1 MITIAMILITGP
13 ASSPALVF
21 SFQDLTQQV
30 GRGVR
35 KMPEINPCDDDRQDG
50 DGDDED
56 QEDDDLEQVGDAS
69 TGGGGGGEVVEAVQL
84 RPQARL

>member
-30 GRGVR
+30 GRGAR
-35 KMPEINPCDDDRQDG
+35 KMPEINLVMMIVKMAMVTKTKTKLVTKTKKTTTWNKSVTPAP
-50 DGDDED
+50 E
-56 QEDDDLEQVGDAS
+56 AA
-69 TGGGGGGEVVEAVQL
+69 EVAK
-84 RPQARL
+84 